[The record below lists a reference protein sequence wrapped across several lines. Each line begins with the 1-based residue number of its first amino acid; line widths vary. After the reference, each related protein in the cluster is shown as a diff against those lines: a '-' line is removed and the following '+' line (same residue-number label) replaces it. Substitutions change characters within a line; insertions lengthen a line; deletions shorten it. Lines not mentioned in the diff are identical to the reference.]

1 MKKFGVIL
9 VLNKMKSGAKREW
22 FLFILLFLR
31 EREICEKSFSKRAKF
46 FCSRAAFNKSSFF
59 AMLRLLKNLSGT
71 DISQPG
77 SRVLRRPGSS
87 LGSID

>member
-1 MKKFGVIL
+1 MGYVKCETAKNLLQKIQKKLSLFAEVATFFIISFQNRFDWNWEIL
-9 VLNKMKSGAKREW
+9 HFSH
-22 FLFILLFLR
+22 LFILRL
-31 EREICEKSFSKRAKF
+31 
-46 FCSRAAFNKSSFF
+46 
-59 AMLRLLKNLSGT
+59 LRLPKNLSGT